1 MNIFSSK
8 NEKIIFVAIIA
19 FCLGLLVGLLPKVDS
34 KTLIGAVVTLITAF
48 AGAFFAFKLNSDKDA
63 QYKKVDE
70 TAKLNRSLIHLGVYL
85 NVIGNIKKTLNT
97 YGSIHEQAFIMPPI
111 KNYNDNI
118 LFDISDISLILSE
131 EPQLLLELSV
141 ENDGYIQ
148 TLESVKTRHEFFM
161 NELQPL
167 MIELGLMHRKVNTLE
182 LEQKLPKHIFNAAY
196 QAVNLINSNIS
207 STEKGLLQ
215 VSVKLKAVCHKK
227 CPGYKFADFL
237 I

>member
-1 MNIFSSK
+1 LKVFPSK

-19 FCLGLLVGLLPKVDS
+19 FCFGLLVGLLPKVDS

-48 AGAFFAFKLNSDKDA
+48 AGAFFAFKLNSDKEA
-63 QYKKVDE
+63 QFNKADE
-70 TAKLNRSLIHLGVYL
+70 AAKLNRPLIHLGIYL

-97 YGSIHEQAFIMPPI
+97 YGTIHEQAFIMPPI

-148 TLESVKTRHEFFM
+148 TLESIKTRHEFFM

-167 MIELGLMHRKVNTLE
+167 MIDLGLMHRKVNTLE
-182 LEQKLPKHIFNAAY
+182 LEQKLPKHIFKAAY
-196 QAVNLINSNIS
+196 QAVDIINNNVP
-207 STEKGLLQ
+207 STEKGLIQ
-215 VSVKLKAVCHKK
+215 VSAKLKDICHKK